1 MATLYTKM
9 SVINKRAN
17 FSRQIQRTQSLKS
30 RNINYYLLYTVFM
43 EPSRTGTFNP
53 LTTSSHV
60 FIECSKA
67 DATLV
72 LMYFGTR
79 VILDFHFL

>member
-9 SVINKRAN
+9 SVINKKAN
-17 FSRQIQRTQSLKS
+17 FSRQTQRTQSLKS
-30 RNINYYLLYTVFM
+30 RSINYYLLYTVFI
-43 EPSRTGTFNP
+43 EPSCTGTFNP

-60 FIECSKA
+60 FVECSKT

-72 LMYFGTR
+72 LIYFGAR
-79 VILDFHFL
+79 VILDFQFL

>member
-1 MATLYTKM
+1 
-9 SVINKRAN
+9 
-17 FSRQIQRTQSLKS
+17 
-30 RNINYYLLYTVFM
+30 M

-60 FIECSKA
+60 FVECSKA

-72 LMYFGTR
+72 LIYFGTR
-79 VILDFHFL
+79 VILNFDAGGSGSSAAPATLYKLHEQAHLCY

>member
-1 MATLYTKM
+1 MATLCTKM
-9 SVINKRAN
+9 SVINKKAN
-17 FSRQIQRTQSLKS
+17 FSRQTQRTQSLKS
-30 RNINYYLLYTVFM
+30 RSINYYLLYTVFI

-60 FIECSKA
+60 FVECSKT

-72 LMYFGTR
+72 LIYFGAR
-79 VILDFHFL
+79 VILDFQFL